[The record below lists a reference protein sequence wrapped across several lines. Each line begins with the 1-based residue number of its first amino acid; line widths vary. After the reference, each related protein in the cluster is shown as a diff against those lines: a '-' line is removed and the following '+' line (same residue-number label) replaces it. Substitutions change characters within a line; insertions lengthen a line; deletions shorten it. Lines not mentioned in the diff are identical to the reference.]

1 MFVPRKQILRMFHD
15 EKQDEINPRS
25 SIPMLFLN
33 VYYIYLYLYT
43 NLYGILYVFVYNVI
57 FIYISTTFQL

>member
-33 VYYIYLYLYT
+33 VYYLYVYK
-43 NLYGILYVFVYNVI
+43 NLYGVLYVFVYNVTYNV
-57 FIYISTTFQL
+57 YISTIFQL